1 MPRIVIDNRQI
12 EVEPGATVLDA
23 ARRLG
28 VAIPTL
34 CHLAGHPP
42 ATSCM
47 VCVVRVNG
55 GERLVPACATTVA
68 DGMLVE
74 SDTDDVREA
83 RRAALELLLSDH
95 LGDCEA
101 PCRSACPAHM
111 DIPLMI
117 RQIAAGDLG
126 EAIKTVKRHIAL
138 PAVLGRVCPA
148 PCEKACRRGAVDKP
162 VSICLLKR
170 YAADA
175 DSESGHPYLP
185 TCSRRTGRK
194 VAIIGAG
201 PAGLAAAWHLLQEG
215 HSCTVF
221 DDRSEPGGMLRGID
235 DGRLPA
241 TVLDA
246 EIDAIMRLGTDYRR
260 RSRVGREITF
270 QELRA
275 AFDAVLIAAGQLQ
288 KPDAAAF
295 GVEYAEKGLRVDR
308 HTLQTTTLGV
318 FAAGSAVVPSRLAV
332 RAVADG
338 RAAAVA
344 ISQYLA
350 GAEVTGEPRTFSVH
364 AGKLSPE
371 EMARFAAGMARE
383 LRVQPA
389 GISGHARHGGLPG
402 GGAAEVGEAAGFS
415 RDEALR
421 EASRCLHCDCRKKD
435 ACTLRDHACEYDA
448 RPGAHKGERRSF
460 THDASHPAVIYEPG
474 KCISCGICVRITA
487 AAKEPLGLTFIGRG
501 FGVRVAVPFGRS
513 LADGLQTAAR
523 ECVAACP
530 TGALAFKNGARA
542 PSSGKD

>member
-12 EVEPGATVLDA
+12 EVEPGATILDA

-28 VAIPTL
+28 IAIPTL
-34 CHLAGHPP
+34 CHFAGHPP

-55 GERLVPACATTVA
+55 EERLVPACATKVA

-74 SDTDDVREA
+74 SETDDVREA

-95 LGDCEA
+95 VGDCEA

-111 DIPLMI
+111 DIPQMI
-117 RQIAAGDLG
+117 RHIAAGNLPD
-126 EAIKTVKRHIAL
+126 AIRTVKQYIAL
-138 PAVLGRVCPA
+138 PAVLGRICPA

-170 YAADA
+170 YAADT
-175 DSESGHPYLP
+175 DSESGRPYLP

-201 PAGLAAAWHLLQEG
+201 PAGLAAAWYLLQDG
-215 HSCTVF
+215 HSCTIF
-221 DDRSEPGGMLRGID
+221 DDRSKPGGMLRDID

-241 TVLDA
+241 AVLDA
-246 EIDAIMRLGTDYRR
+246 EIDAIMRLGADYKRR
-260 RSRVGREITF
+260 RRVGREIAF
-270 QELRA
+270 DEIRA

-288 KPDAAAF
+288 KADAAVF

-308 HTLQTTTLGV
+308 HTLQTSTAGV
-318 FAAGSAVVPSRLAV
+318 FAAGSAVVPSHLAV
-332 RAVADG
+332 RAAADG
-338 RAAAVA
+338 RAAAIA
-344 ISQYLA
+344 ISQYLS
-350 GAEVTGEPRTFSVH
+350 GAEVTGEPRAFSIH
-364 AGKLSPE
+364 AGRLGDAE
-371 EMARFAAGMARE
+371 LVCFAADAVAEDRME
-383 LRVQPA
+383 PA
-389 GISGHARHGGLPG
+389 
-402 GGAAEVGEAAGFS
+402 GGAAAGFAA
-415 RDEALR
+415 DEAFR

-435 ACTLRDHACEYDA
+435 ACALRDHACEYDA
-448 RPGAHKGERRSF
+448 RPGAHKGERRDF
-460 THDASHPAVIYEPG
+460 AHDASHPAVIYEPG